1 MIPVTTKPIHED
13 EDVGMCIS
21 PLLDAIGSDV
31 AYITVGR
38 DMEAYSLG
46 TGQPLL
52 KEPLSGLK
60 SPLKFKGTNP
70 TLMQINPGHTALY
83 VSAPNASKV
92 YIGTIKDINT
102 SVGRREKNKDVKHM
116 IMNEAGRKDRV
127 RLFTT
132 GPEHR
137 VRSIYWD
144 ISEHNVDRE
153 VEGIVYEI
161 ARDAATKAI
170 HKAIAKR
177 KRELEEERTKHQV
190 AL

>member
-1 MIPVTTKPIHED
+1 MIPVSTTPVDAD
-13 EDVGMCIS
+13 EPVGMCIS

-31 AYITVGR
+31 AYVTHQNSF
-38 DMEAYSLG
+38 EAYSLA

-60 SPLKFKGTNP
+60 SPFKLGKNP
-70 TLMQINPGHTALY
+70 TILQVNPGNTAIY
-83 VSAPNASKV
+83 VTAPGSSKV
-92 YIGTIKDINT
+92 YIGTIKDTNT
-102 SVGRREKNKDVKHM
+102 SVGRREKNKDLKHM
-116 IMNEAGRKDRV
+116 IMNEGGAKERV
-127 RLFTT
+127 RLFST

-177 KRELEEERTKHQV
+177 RKEAESARLKNQV